1 MTMQG
6 GSQISEDQIPVS
18 SGSLSGETA
27 GSVSYSETNLGG
39 IKITMVYFNGYEN
52 DTTTNQD
59 ITFPIAYGNTPEIV
73 VGNSTLP
80 ALSAIGL
87 LFQPLFYLCKS
98 PIIRG
103 APCIWKPCRIFS
115 GIIPYCRAYNIHENC
130 L

>member
-1 MTMQG
+1 MAMQG
-6 GSQISEDQIPVS
+6 GNQISEDQIPVS

-73 VGNSTLP
+73 IGNSTLP
-80 ALSAIGL
+80 ALSASTTELTITAPDATTTYTGFALIIGM
-87 LFQPLFYLCKS
+87 
-98 PIIRG
+98 
-103 APCIWKPCRIFS
+103 
-115 GIIPYCRAYNIHENC
+115 
-130 L
+130 

>member
-1 MTMQG
+1 MAMQG
-6 GSQISEDQIPVS
+6 GNQISEDQIPVS

-27 GSVSYSETNLGG
+27 GSVSYSEINLGG

-80 ALSAIGL
+80 TLSASTTELTITAPDSTTAYTGFALIIGM
-87 LFQPLFYLCKS
+87 
-98 PIIRG
+98 
-103 APCIWKPCRIFS
+103 
-115 GIIPYCRAYNIHENC
+115 
-130 L
+130 

>member
-6 GSQISEDQIPVS
+6 GNQISEDQIPVS

-73 VGNSTLP
+73 IGNSTLP
-80 ALSAIGL
+80 ALSASTTELTITAPDATTTYTGFAL
-87 LFQPLFYLCKS
+87 
-98 PIIRG
+98 IIRM
-103 APCIWKPCRIFS
+103 
-115 GIIPYCRAYNIHENC
+115 
-130 L
+130 